1 MYRLLLVIKFME
13 KGLLNKAYRVLYNYY
28 GTTELYKGDY
38 LKTLLLI
45 DQYINGQIS
54 LNDVKRSVNAFDGKK
69 PSKFEVKY
77 GDEGA
82 MERYIDYNLRVA
94 DISKYYKDAEA
105 NF

>member
-45 DQYINGQIS
+45 DQYINGQIG
-54 LNDVKRSVNAFDGKK
+54 LNDVKRSVNAFDGL
-69 PSKFEVKY
+69 
-77 GDEGA
+77 
-82 MERYIDYNLRVA
+82 NLSSNTATKVQWLVTLTT
-94 DISKYYKDAEA
+94 S
-105 NF
+105 

>member
-13 KGLLNKAYRVLYNYY
+13 KGLLNKAYKVLYNYY

-45 DQYINGQIS
+45 DKYINGVIGFD
-54 LNDVKRSVNAFDGKK
+54 DVIRSVNAFDGQE
-69 PSKFEVKY
+69 PSKFEVKF
-77 GDEGA
+77 GDDGA
-82 MERYIDYNLRVA
+82 KHQYLEYNKRVF